1 MISGEDTIT
10 NDTGEKIPDKKF
22 QIVIDLEGEDYED
35 VLINFYKSYPEL
47 KEKFNLLINVEN
59 GDDISSILEQ
69 KILLES
75 LQILNHEI
83 YTKKINLKNDTNN
96 IVNQD
101 IYSEL
106 DSVITKTRN
115 RIIIKRN
122 RIKNEKC

>member
-1 MISGEDTIT
+1 MLNGEDAIT

-22 QIVIDLEGEDYED
+22 QIVIDLEGGHYEE

-83 YTKKINLKNDTNN
+83 YTKKINLKNDTIN